1 MVNELKIEA
10 KKENFEKVLAFVD
23 EALEKAGVPYEVQL
37 SVEMAIEEI
46 YLNIVYYAYAQKD
59 GDAIIL
65 TDINEK
71 DRILTLTFIDEG
83 PEYNP
88 LLKEDPDTTM
98 DIMDRPIGGLGILMV
113 KRMMDDVVYC
123 RENGENHLTIKKGW

>member
-10 KKENFEKVLAFVD
+10 KKENFEKVLAFVE

-65 TDINEK
+65 ADINEK
-71 DRILTLTFIDEG
+71 DKILTLTFIDEG

-113 KRMMDDVVYC
+113 KKMMDDVAYC

>member
-46 YLNIVYYAYAQKD
+46 
-59 GDAIIL
+59 
-65 TDINEK
+65 
-71 DRILTLTFIDEG
+71 
-83 PEYNP
+83 
-88 LLKEDPDTTM
+88 
-98 DIMDRPIGGLGILMV
+98 
-113 KRMMDDVVYC
+113 
-123 RENGENHLTIKKGW
+123 

>member
-37 SVEMAIEEI
+37 SVEMAIEER

-65 TDINEK
+65 ADINEK
-71 DRILTLTFIDEG
+71 DKILTLTFIDEG

-113 KRMMDDVVYC
+113 KKMMDDVAYC

>member
-65 TDINEK
+65 ADINEK
-71 DRILTLTFIDEG
+71 DKILTLTFIDEG

-113 KRMMDDVVYC
+113 KKMMDDVAYC

>member
-23 EALEKAGVPYEVQL
+23 ETLEKAGVPYEVQL

-65 TDINEK
+65 ADINEK
-71 DRILTLTFIDEG
+71 DKILTLTFIDEG

-113 KRMMDDVVYC
+113 KKMMDDVAYC

>member
-46 YLNIVYYAYAQKD
+46 YLNIVYYAYALKD

-71 DRILTLTFIDEG
+71 DKILTLTFIDEG

-113 KRMMDDVVYC
+113 KKMMDDVAYC

>member
-59 GDAIIL
+59 GDATIL

-113 KRMMDDVVYC
+113 KKMMDDVAYC

>member
-1 MVNELKIEA
+1 M
-10 KKENFEKVLAFVD
+10 
-23 EALEKAGVPYEVQL
+23 
-37 SVEMAIEEI
+37 
-46 YLNIVYYAYAQKD
+46 NIVYYAYAQKD
-59 GDAIIL
+59 GDATIL
-65 TDINEK
+65 TDIDEEDK
-71 DRILTLTFIDEG
+71 ILTLTFIDEG

-113 KRMMDDVVYC
+113 KKMMDDVAYC

>member
-71 DRILTLTFIDEG
+71 DKILTLTFIDEG

-113 KRMMDDVVYC
+113 KKMMDDVAYC

>member
-71 DRILTLTFIDEG
+71 DKILTLTFIDEG

-113 KRMMDDVVYC
+113 KKMMDDVVYC
-123 RENGENHLTIKKGW
+123 RENGENRLTIKKGW

>member
-10 KKENFEKVLAFVD
+10 KKETFEKVLAFVD

-65 TDINEK
+65 ADINKK

-113 KRMMDDVVYC
+113 KKMMDDVAYC

>member
-65 TDINEK
+65 ADINEK
-71 DRILTLTFIDEG
+71 DKILTLTFIDEG

-98 DIMDRPIGGLGILMV
+98 DIMDRPIGGL
-113 KRMMDDVVYC
+113 
-123 RENGENHLTIKKGW
+123 

>member
-65 TDINEK
+65 ADINEK
-71 DRILTLTFIDEG
+71 DKILTLTFIDEG

-98 DIMDRPIGGLGILMV
+98 DIMDRPIGDLGILMV
-113 KRMMDDVVYC
+113 KKMMDDVAYC

>member
-10 KKENFEKVLAFVD
+10 KKETFEKVLAFVD

-65 TDINEK
+65 ADINKK
-71 DRILTLTFIDEG
+71 DKILTLTFIDEG

-113 KRMMDDVVYC
+113 KKMMDDVAYC

>member
-71 DRILTLTFIDEG
+71 DKIMTLTFIDEG

-113 KRMMDDVVYC
+113 KKMMDDVAYC

>member
-1 MVNELKIEA
+1 MVNELRVEA
-10 KKENFEKVLAFVD
+10 KKENFEKVLAFVE

-59 GDAIIL
+59 GDATIL
-65 TDINEK
+65 TDIDEEDK
-71 DRILTLTFIDEG
+71 ILTLTFIDEG

-88 LLKEDPDTTM
+88 LLREDPDTTM

-113 KRMMDDVVYC
+113 KKMMDDVAYC

>member
-23 EALEKAGVPYEVQL
+23 EALEKAGAPYEVQL

-65 TDINEK
+65 ADINEK
-71 DRILTLTFIDEG
+71 DKILTLTFIDEG

-113 KRMMDDVVYC
+113 KKMMDDVAYC

>member
-65 TDINEK
+65 ADINEK
-71 DRILTLTFIDEG
+71 DKILTLTFIDEG

-113 KRMMDDVVYC
+113 KKMMDDVAYC
-123 RENGENHLTIKKGW
+123 RENGENHLTIKNGW

>member
-65 TDINEK
+65 TDISEK

-113 KRMMDDVVYC
+113 KKMMDDVAYC

>member
-113 KRMMDDVVYC
+113 KKMMDDVAYC

>member
-59 GDAIIL
+59 GDATIL
-65 TDINEK
+65 TAINEK

-113 KRMMDDVVYC
+113 KKMMDDVVYC

>member
-65 TDINEK
+65 ADINEK
-71 DRILTLTFIDEG
+71 EKILTLTFIDEG

-113 KRMMDDVVYC
+113 KKMMDDVAYC

>member
-1 MVNELKIEA
+1 MVNELRVEA
-10 KKENFEKVLAFVD
+10 KKENFEKVLAFVE

-65 TDINEK
+65 ADINKK
-71 DRILTLTFIDEG
+71 DKILTLTFIDEG

-113 KRMMDDVVYC
+113 KRMMDDVAYC

>member
-65 TDINEK
+65 ADINEK
-71 DRILTLTFIDEG
+71 DKILTLTFIDEG

-113 KRMMDDVVYC
+113 KKMMDDVAYC
-123 RENGENHLTIKKGW
+123 REDGENYLTIKKGW

>member
-1 MVNELKIEA
+1 MVNELRVEA
-10 KKENFEKVLAFVD
+10 KKENFEKVLAFVE

-59 GDAIIL
+59 GDATIL
-65 TDINEK
+65 TDIDEEDK
-71 DRILTLTFIDEG
+71 ILTLTFIDEG

-88 LLKEDPDTTM
+88 LLREDPDTTM